1 MKISVLKFG
10 GTSMG
15 SVSAISQSAQIVKK
29 ASQDSKVMVV
39 VSAISGM
46 TNLLIELIELARKQ
60 KQRLIAGRLNKM
72 EEIHRSILKDFV
84 DEEDLDEIWKKEFA
98 PAFKKLR
105 YVLTGISFIG
115 ELTDKTY
122 AFICIFGERFSS
134 RIMAYAL
141 QKEGMQGL
149 KINAKRVISTDSQYL
164 EANVDFKKTAERTK
178 RIILPLLQKEITP
191 VVMGFSGKDTHGDT
205 TLLGRGGS
213 DYTASILGI
222 SLDVSDIQIWTD
234 VDGVMSA
241 DPREIKNVQL
251 WSKISLDVMAEMTN
265 SGAKVLHPKTITA
278 AVKKNI
284 PVYIKNTFNPSAEGT
299 LVSGDKRKGLKG
311 VVLVQDQTI
320 INLVNPEMLDAFG
333 FISNCSQQFVD
344 NNVPVDVCATSEV
357 SVTCSIASSDQS
369 NKLNRSLSKI
379 AHVEIHKEKAKLCVI
394 GCDVTQNAELISRI
408 FSVLKNYN
416 IYTVSIGATFHNIT
430 ILIDNKNSKAAL
442 KLLHQELF
450 E

>member
-29 ASQDSKVMVV
+29 ASQDSKVIVV

-46 TNLLIELIELARKQ
+46 TNLLIELIGLARKQ

-72 EEIHRSILKDFV
+72 EDIHRSILKDFV
-84 DEEDLDEIWKKEFA
+84 DEEDLDDIWKKEFA

-105 YVLTGISFIG
+105 YVLTGISYIG

-141 QKEGMQGL
+141 QKEGMQGI
-149 KINAKRVISTDSQYL
+149 KVNAKRVISTDSQYM

-178 RIILPLLQKEITP
+178 RIILPLLQKRLTP

-241 DPREIKNVQL
+241 DPREIKNIQL
-251 WSKISLDVMAEMTN
+251 WSKISLDVMAEMAN

-284 PVYIKNTFNPSAEGT
+284 PVYIKNTFNPSAAGT
-299 LVSGDKRKGLKG
+299 LVSADKKKGLKG
-311 VVLVQDQTI
+311 VVLVQNQTI
-320 INLVNPEMLDAFG
+320 INMVNPEMLDAFG

-369 NKLNRSLSKI
+369 NKLIRSLSKI
-379 AHVEIHKEKAKLCVI
+379 SHVEIHKEKAKICVI

>member
-1 MKISVLKFG
+1 M
-10 GTSMG
+10 
-15 SVSAISQSAQIVKK
+15 
-29 ASQDSKVMVV
+29 
-39 VSAISGM
+39 
-46 TNLLIELIELARKQ
+46 
-60 KQRLIAGRLNKM
+60 
-72 EEIHRSILKDFV
+72 
-84 DEEDLDEIWKKEFA
+84 
-98 PAFKKLR
+98 
-105 YVLTGISFIG
+105 
-115 ELTDKTY
+115 
-122 AFICIFGERFSS
+122 
-134 RIMAYAL
+134 
-141 QKEGMQGL
+141 
-149 KINAKRVISTDSQYL
+149 
-164 EANVDFKKTAERTK
+164 
-178 RIILPLLQKEITP
+178 
-191 VVMGFSGKDTHGDT
+191 
-205 TLLGRGGS
+205 
-213 DYTASILGI
+213 
-222 SLDVSDIQIWTD
+222 
-234 VDGVMSA
+234 
-241 DPREIKNVQL
+241 
-251 WSKISLDVMAEMTN
+251 
-265 SGAKVLHPKTITA
+265 
-278 AVKKNI
+278 
-284 PVYIKNTFNPSAEGT
+284 
-299 LVSGDKRKGLKG
+299 VSGDKRKGLKG

>member
-1 MKISVLKFG
+1 
-10 GTSMG
+10 MG

>member
-15 SVSAISQSAQIVKK
+15 SVSAISKSAMIVKE
-29 ASQDSKVMVV
+29 ASQNNKVIVV
-39 VSAISGM
+39 VSAISGI
-46 TNLLIELIELARKQ
+46 TNLLIELIDLAKKQ

-72 EEIHRSILKDFV
+72 EETHRNILKAFV
-84 DEEDLDEIWKKEFA
+84 DEGQLDEIWKKEFA

-141 QKEGMQGL
+141 QKNNLQGI
-149 KINAKRVISTDSQYL
+149 KVNAKRVISTDSLYL

-178 RIILPLLQKEITP
+178 RVILPLLQKKMTP
-191 VVMGFSGKDTHGDT
+191 VVMGFSGKDTHGDI

-222 SLDVSDIQIWTD
+222 GLNASDIQIWTD

-241 DPREIKNVQL
+241 DPREIKNIKL
-251 WSKISLDVMAEMTN
+251 WSKISLDVMAEMAN

-278 AVKKNI
+278 AVQKNI
-284 PVYIKNTFNPSAEGT
+284 PVYIKNTFNPSAAGT
-299 LVSGDKRKGLKG
+299 LVSAEKREGLKG
-311 VVLVQDQTI
+311 VVLVQDQAI

-333 FISNCSQQFVD
+333 FINNCSQQFVD
-344 NNVPVDVCATSEV
+344 HNIPVDVCATSEV
-357 SVTCSIASSDQS
+357 SFTCSIASNLQS
-369 NKLNRSLSKI
+369 NKLIRSLSKI
-379 AHVEIHKEKAKLCVI
+379 AHVEIHKEKAKLCII
-394 GCDVTQNAELISRI
+394 GCDVTKNAELIGRI
-408 FSVLKNYN
+408 FSVLKNYD

-430 ILIDNKNSKAAL
+430 IIIDNKNAKAAL
-442 KLLHQELF
+442 KLMHQELF